1 MRAQY
6 HFRQSDKG
14 LRAWSVSKLVLL
26 SGDLPQE
33 RVALAEIR
41 ELDEPY
47 WTTGHA
53 RGLTCREI
61 SEHAQLI
68 CDSDLD
74 FPVILSNDGRVMDG
88 MHRICKALLAG
99 HTDVEAV
106 RFLVDPAPDFVGVD
120 PDDLPYDA

>member
-26 SGDLPQE
+26 SQGLPRE
-33 RVALAEIR
+33 RVALTAIR

-47 WTTGHA
+47 WTTGHTK
-53 RGLTCREI
+53 GLTCREV

-68 CDSDLD
+68 RDCDPA
-74 FPVILSNDGRVMDG
+74 FPVILSSDGRVMDG
-88 MHRICKALLAG
+88 MHRVCRALLDG
-99 HTDVEAV
+99 RMEVEAV
-106 RFLVDPAPDFVGVD
+106 RFPSDPEPDFVGVH
-120 PDDLPYDA
+120 PDDLPYGD